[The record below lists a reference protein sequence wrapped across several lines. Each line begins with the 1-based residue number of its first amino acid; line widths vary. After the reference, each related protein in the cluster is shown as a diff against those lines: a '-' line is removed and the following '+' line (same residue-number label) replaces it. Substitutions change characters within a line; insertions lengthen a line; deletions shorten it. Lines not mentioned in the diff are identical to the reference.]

1 MTLILTRS
9 DVLAMIT
16 LPEVFAAVRG
26 AHADLA
32 RGAAVSPAPPA
43 MRLPGSDAAFLVMA
57 AASEP
62 AGLAGV
68 KLLADIPGN
77 ADRGLPVQRS
87 AILTVGAADGDCEA
101 LLDGGAV
108 TRFRTAAASAVATA
122 ALARPDSRG
131 LGLVGA
137 GALARA
143 HVEALRPVLPFD
155 RIVVWSRT
163 EATARAFADDTGADI
178 ADTAEKVVQAADV
191 LCTLTPAREPVVR
204 GAWFPPGLH
213 VNAVGAPPRAD
224 HREIDSEGMRRARVI
239 VDSRLSALHESGDV
253 LIPLREG
260 AFGPEH
266 VEDELGEIL
275 IGAKPGRVDAHQIT
289 LYNSLGVGLQDLATA
304 RLLVDIARRR
314 GIGTEID
321 LAG

>member
-9 DVLAMIT
+9 DVLRLIT
-16 LPEVFAAVRG
+16 LPEVFTAVQR

-32 RGAAVSPAPPA
+32 RGEAVAPAPPA

-57 AASEP
+57 AASRP
-62 AGLAGV
+62 AGLAVV
-68 KLLADIPGN
+68 KLLADMPSN
-77 ADRGLPVQRS
+77 ADHALPVQRS
-87 AILTVGAADGDCEA
+87 AILAVSAADGSCEA
-101 LLDGGAV
+101 LIDGAAV
-108 TRFRTAAASAVATA
+108 TRVRTAAASAVATA
-122 ALARPDSRG
+122 ALARPDSRV

-143 HVEALRPVLPFD
+143 HVHALAAVLPFD

-163 EATARAFADDTGADI
+163 EATARAFAAETGAEI
-178 ADTAEKVVQAADV
+178 CTAAADVVHDADV

-204 GAWFPPGLH
+204 GAWFRPGLH

-224 HREIDSEGMRRARVI
+224 HREIDSEGMRRARVV

-260 AFGPEH
+260 VFGPEH
-266 VEDELGEIL
+266 IDTELGEVL
-275 IGAKPGRVDAHQIT
+275 IGAKPGRTERDQIT
-289 LYNSLGVGLQDLATA
+289 LFNSLGIGLQDLAAA
-304 RLLVDIARRR
+304 RLLIDAARKH
-314 GIGTEID
+314 GIGADID
-321 LAG
+321 LTA